1 MRVAPNKLS
10 VQQIE
15 KEIMEK
21 FGNEVE
27 ILNIVD
33 SKNILLKSKVCGHT
47 FSRTIFSLR
56 KSSSPLRCL
65 NCSSRDRTKLHL
77 TEEQFYE
84 KYPNFKEKYK
94 IIGKWINSQV
104 KTEVQCIKCGFEW
117 DIIPYNLATGVVTKC
132 PKCEGGFTKYTTK
145 VVRQLLED
153 TEIELLSECSE
164 AREEVEFRHI
174 KCGYTFKKRLGL
186 ILKNPSCPRCFVRS
200 EGERKIK
207 NYLSKLNINFKKE
220 VAFKDLRG
228 VKNGY
233 LRYDFGIPVNGEFK
247 FLIEYD
253 GEQHHSE
260 SKSDFFR
267 DDFETIKEHDR
278 RKTEYALKNKKILL
292 RISNT
297 DINNINNII
306 YNFLIDN
313 KLIPSQA
320 SRETTGRCN
329 D

>member
-10 VQQIE
+10 RQQIE
-15 KEIMEK
+15 KEIVER
-21 FGNEVE
+21 FADDVE

-33 SKNILLKSKVCGHT
+33 SRNILLKSNVCGHT
-47 FSRTIFSLR
+47 FNKTIFNLR
-56 KSSSPLRCL
+56 KNVSPLRCQE
-65 NCSSRDRTKLHL
+65 CSSRDRSKLHL

-94 IIGKWINSQV
+94 IIGKWKNSQTETEIQCV
-104 KTEVQCIKCGFEW
+104 KCKFKW
-117 DIIPYNLATGVVTKC
+117 DVIPYNLATGVVTKC

-145 VVRQLLED
+145 VVRQLLEG
-153 TEIELLSECSE
+153 TEIELLSKCKE
-164 AREEVEFRHI
+164 ARDEVEFRHV
-174 KCGYTFKKRLGL
+174 KCGYEFKKRLGL

-200 EGERKIK
+200 EGERRIK
-207 NYLSKLNINFKKE
+207 NYLSKLNIDFKQE
-220 VAFKDLRG
+220 VAFKDLKG

-233 LRYDFGIPVNGEFK
+233 LRYDFGILVDGEFK

-253 GEQHHSE
+253 GEQHYIE

-267 DDFETIKEHDR
+267 DDFETIKEHDK
-278 RKTEYALKNKKILL
+278 RKTEYAIKNKKILL
-292 RISNT
+292 RISHE
-297 DINNINNII
+297 DINNIDNILH
-306 YNFLIDN
+306 NFLTSN